1 MLLLLFVIGNLQA
14 FQERTQVMLLQLIDK
29 ASLVFMLLSLLTLV
43 LLILEA
49 FLYKTFPVVLFFTT
63 IVTILML
70 GGIHF
75 FLQFLTGFLQ
85 LQ

>member
-1 MLLLLFVIGNLQA
+1 MLLLLFIIGNLQA
-14 FQERTQVMLLQLIDK
+14 FQEKTQIMLLHLIDR
-29 ASLVFMLLSLLTLV
+29 ASLVFLLLSLLTLV
-43 LLILEA
+43 LQILEA
-49 FLYKTFPVVLFFTT
+49 ILYKTFPAVLFFTT
-63 IVTILML
+63 IVTILIL